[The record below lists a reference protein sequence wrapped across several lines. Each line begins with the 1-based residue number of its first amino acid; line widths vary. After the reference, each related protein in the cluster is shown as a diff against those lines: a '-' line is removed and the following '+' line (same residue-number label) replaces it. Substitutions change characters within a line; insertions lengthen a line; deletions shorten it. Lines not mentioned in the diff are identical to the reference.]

1 MGEFLQAAYD
11 KKIEEDERLEREKF
25 LNDPFDSENPKI
37 SVIMA
42 VYNTKEEW
50 LREAIESILNQ
61 TYKNFELIT
70 IDDGSTNNVKDVIK
84 SYNYCQ
90 YPRKF

>member
-50 LREAIESILNQ
+50 LREVKGGSITTTINLCMNLN
-61 TYKNFELIT
+61 
-70 IDDGSTNNVKDVIK
+70 
-84 SYNYCQ
+84 
-90 YPRKF
+90 